1 MKEKIKEF
9 YNKDICKYLI
19 LLFVTLIL
27 CMPMFSNK
35 LNIYYDDGI
44 QHIARAIGTEQSMKD
59 GVLLGNVINNFASS
73 FGYSWNLFY
82 GPLSTFGIILLRFLT
97 GSYITGYKLFM
108 GICLFLSGLTMYML
122 INKITEKQDVALLA
136 GIFYLSFPYHL
147 TDLYT
152 RNAVGEFVAFIFIP
166 LVFLGLYNL
175 FKTKDKYYY
184 LPIGAIGLIL
194 THNLTTAIVAFFA
207 FIYVIINFKYLKEH
221 YVQKGLLVSLMFILL
236 CSAFFVIP
244 MLETKLETGYAVYED
259 SVMATKESFISR
271 GLELK
276 QLFVTKEGEY
286 SFEVGIHIIIMLAFS
301 KMVLK
306 VLKDDKNKKEYI
318 FCLIVGLISIFMT
331 TKYFPW
337 KIFPEVVS
345 MVQFPWRYMQIG
357 MFFLSIVAAINM
369 SIVIKRF
376 GITDIIVMTVIAILL
391 CFAVVLI
398 PMNEE
403 KIGMYEY
410 EQLGIMSGK
419 EFECVAGL
427 GKDEY
432 LSTKSYNNKFYVAS
446 RVKGLVVL
454 EGIAEASEELKLG
467 GKYICD
473 LTVKSD
479 AAKIELPYIYYPG
492 YEVRA
497 DGVIID
503 NMFETENGMLGC
515 IIDEDDKVK
524 IEVEYIG
531 TKASKISLIISIISI
546 VGLGVYVYKKR

>member
-19 LLFVTLIL
+19 LLLVTIIL
-27 CMPMFSNK
+27 CVPMFSSK

-44 QHIARAIGTEQSMKD
+44 QHISRAMGTEESIKNGTLM
-59 GVLLGNVINNFASS
+59 GNVINTFASS

-82 GPLSTFGIILLRFLT
+82 GPLSTFGIIISKGIV
-97 GSYITGYKLFM
+97 GSYIVGYKLFM
-108 GICLFLSGLTMYML
+108 GICLFLSGLTMYKL

-184 LPIGAIGLIL
+184 LPLGAIGLIL
-194 THNLTTAIVAFFA
+194 THNLTTAIVAVFA
-207 FIYVIINFKYLKEH
+207 FIYVVINYKYLKEH
-221 YVQKGLLVSLMFILL
+221 YVQKGLLVSLLFIIL
-236 CSAFFVIP
+236 CSAFFVAP
-244 MLETKLETGYAVYED
+244 MLETKMATDYAVYED
-259 SVMATKESFISR
+259 GIMANKESFISR

-276 QLFVTKEGEY
+276 QLFVTKEGDY

-306 VLKDDKNKKEYI
+306 ALKDDKNKKEYI
-318 FCLIVGLISIFMT
+318 FCLVAGLISIFMT

-337 KIFPEVVS
+337 KILPEFVS
-345 MVQFPWRYMQIG
+345 IVQFPWRYMQIG

-369 SIVIKRF
+369 SVVIKKF
-376 GITDIIVMTVIAILL
+376 GFVDIVVMTVIALLL
-391 CFAVVLI
+391 CFAVILI

-403 KIGMYEY
+403 PVGVWDYDS
-410 EQLGIMSGK
+410 LGIMSGK
-419 EFECVAGL
+419 EYECVAGL

-432 LSTKSYNNKFYVAS
+432 LSMKSYNNKFYVAS
-446 RVKGLVVL
+446 RVKGIAVL
-454 EGIAEASEELKLG
+454 EGTAEAAEELKLG
-467 GKYICD
+467 DKYICE
-473 LTVKSD
+473 LTVKTD

-497 DGVIID
+497 DGVII
-503 NMFETENGMLGC
+503 NNLFETENGMLGC
-515 IIDEDDKVK
+515 IIEQDEKVK

-531 TKASKISLIISIISI
+531 TTCVKASLLVSLISMI
-546 VGLGVYVYKKR
+546 GFGVYIYKKR

>member
-9 YNKDICKYLI
+9 YNKDICKYII
-19 LLFVTLIL
+19 LLIVTLIL
-27 CMPMFSNK
+27 CVPMLSDK

-44 QHIARAIGTEQSMKD
+44 QHIARAMGTEESIKNGTFM
-59 GVLLGNVINNFASS
+59 GNVINTFASS

-82 GPLSTFGIILLRFLT
+82 GALSTFGIILCKGLT
-97 GSYITGYKLFM
+97 SSYIVGYKLFM

-122 INKITEKQDVALLA
+122 INKVTEKQDVALLA
-136 GIFYLSFPYHL
+136 GILYLSFPYHL

-184 LPIGAIGLIL
+184 LPLGAIGLIL
-194 THNLTTAIVAFFA
+194 THNLTTLIVAVYA
-207 FIYVIINFKYLKEH
+207 FVYVIINFKYLKEH
-221 YVQKGLLVSLMFILL
+221 YVQKGLLISLLFILL
-236 CSAFFVIP
+236 CTAFFVVP
-244 MLETKLETGYAVYED
+244 MLETKMATDYAVYED
-259 SVMATKESFISR
+259 GIMASKESFVAR
-271 GLELK
+271 VLEFK
-276 QLFVTKEGEY
+276 QLFVTKEEEY

-306 VLKDDKNKKEYI
+306 ALKDDKNKKEYI
-318 FCLIVGLISIFMT
+318 FCLVVGLISIFMT

-337 KIFPEVVS
+337 KILPEFVS
-345 MVQFPWRYMQIG
+345 IVQFPWRYMQIG

-369 SIVIKRF
+369 SVVIKRF
-376 GITDIIVMTVIAILL
+376 GFVDIVALVLG
-391 CFAVVLI
+391 FAVVLI

-403 KIGMYEY
+403 TVGLWEY
-410 EQLGIMSGK
+410 ESLGIMSGK
-419 EFECVAGL
+419 EYECVAGL

-432 LSTKSYNNKFYVAS
+432 LSMKSYNNKFYVAS
-446 RVKGLVVL
+446 RVKGILVL
-454 EGIAEASEELKLG
+454 DGTAEAAEELKLG
-467 GKYICD
+467 DKYICE

-497 DGVIID
+497 DGVII
-503 NMFETENGMLGC
+503 NNTFETENGMLGC
-515 IIDEDDKVK
+515 VIEQDEKVK

-531 TKASKISLIISIISI
+531 TKATKISLLVSLVSMIGFGIYI
-546 VGLGVYVYKKR
+546 YKKR